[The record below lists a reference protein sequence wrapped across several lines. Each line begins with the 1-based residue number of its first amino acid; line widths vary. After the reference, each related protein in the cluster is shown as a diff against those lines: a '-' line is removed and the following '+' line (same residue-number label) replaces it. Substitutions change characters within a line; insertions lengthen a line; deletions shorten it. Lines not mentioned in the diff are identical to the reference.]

1 MTIPSWTKRAAALLA
16 LAVTV
21 PALAAAQGVTTGA
34 IGGTVRN
41 TQGQPL
47 EGAQIQVVNRSTGF
61 TSGVVTRESGRYL
74 VQGLEVGSNYELT
87 VRRIGHAPQTHTGVR
102 VTLSQVTPLDIALEP
117 QAAQLDVVTIEGS
130 GATGGAIISPNR
142 TGAVTTVTDTLM
154 ARLPTLNRNFTDFV
168 RLTPQVSTS
177 GPGLSGGGTNN
188 RYNSIQIDGA
198 TESDLFGLGSTGQPG
213 GQAGG
218 KSIAVES
225 VKEYQV
231 LLSPYDVRQ
240 GFFSGALINA
250 VTKSGTNDFTGS
262 AYYYGRNQSFTRS
275 QPYISDFDQRQFGF
289 SAGGPILRDRLLFFV
304 NPEWQQRT
312 APASGN
318 YVGRPTFTAIT
329 QADVDRFVQLLE
341 ARGMSS
347 LGHAGQVTIENPLT
361 NIFGRL
367 DFNLGDHQVVLR
379 HNYGHAEDDV
389 FSRTTGFTPSF
400 PLSSNGYA
408 FTSDKNATVG
418 QLRSQFGNG
427 SFNELIVGMTT
438 IRDRRAFL
446 GPVQPQVEVGGFGG
460 ESISAGA
467 ERSSQANQL
476 DQDIFEFTN
485 NYTMPWRAHSF
496 TVGTQNQFVKFRNLF
511 GQNVFGRWRFN
522 TMTDLEA
529 GNAFEYLVG
538 VPAQAGTDGS
548 VRFSASTYSFYAQDN
563 WAATPNLRLTF
574 GLRADIP
581 VFNDKP
587 PYNVLVDTTFNRNTS
602 EIPSGN
608 LQWSPRFGFNWDVTG
623 DRVNQLR
630 GGIGMFTGRPAYVW
644 LSNAFQNSGLSGV
657 AQLVCRPGTGG
668 GIPVF
673 TAAAV
678 ATPPTQCLNGTGPSV
693 GGEINL
699 IHKDTKFPQNMRG
712 TLGFDR
718 DLRMHGLIATL
729 EGVYTR
735 GINSLFYRNLAYGDG
750 SGVRGQFSQEGIG
763 TSPKG
768 RVVYGN
774 TPSSPALAI
783 AGRSRVID
791 FTNHNK
797 DYSWSLTGGLT
808 RRYLDNWQG
817 SVFYTYSRSFDV
829 QSLTSSTAGS
839 QFDFGRV
846 LSEAHSGQTL
856 TPSRWDQP
864 HRFVANGT
872 YTVQR
877 TRTDLSL
884 IWIGESGARYSYV
897 YNRDMNGDGVS
908 VNDPIY
914 VPADVTNPAEIVLTP
929 IMQTVGGVT
938 SVRYTVAE
946 QQAALESFIQGAECL
961 RQNRGRILP
970 RNACS
975 EPFTNRVDFS
985 IRQSLPTFRGQSVS
999 LALDVINFGNLLNN
1013 DWGRVPLAGANP
1025 VSLLTSTTNTLS
1037 GGTTLAAGGEPLWQF
1052 DPNRRLFD
1060 DARLGSN
1067 YQMQLSLR
1075 YSF

>member
-1 MTIPSWTKRAAALLA
+1 MTILSWTKRAAALLA
-16 LAVTV
+16 LAITV
-21 PALAAAQGVTTGA
+21 PALAGAQGVTTGA
-34 IGGTVRN
+34 IGGIVRN
-41 TQGQPL
+41 TQGQPV
-47 EGAQIQVVNRSTGF
+47 EGAQVQAINRNTGF
-61 TSGVVTRESGRYL
+61 SSGSITRENGRYL
-74 VQGLEVGSNYELT
+74 IQGLEVGANYEVT
-87 VRRIGHAPQTHTGVR
+87 IRRIGHVPQTHTGLR
-102 VTLSQVTPLDIALEP
+102 VTLSQVTPLDVTLEQ
-117 QAAQLDVVTIEGS
+117 QAAQLGVVTIEGS
-130 GATGGAIISPNR
+130 GATGGAIIAPNR
-142 TGAVTTVTDTLM
+142 TGAVTTITDTLM
-154 ARLPTLNRNFTDFV
+154 QRLPTLNRNFTDFV

-188 RYNSIQIDGA
+188 RFNSIQIDGA

-262 AYYYGRNQSFTRS
+262 AYLYGRNQSFTRS
-275 QPYISDFDQRQFGF
+275 QDYITDFDQRQFGF
-289 SAGGPILRDRLLFFV
+289 SAGGPIVRDRALFFV

-318 YVGRPTFTAIT
+318 YIGRPNFTSIT
-329 QADVDRFVQLLE
+329 QPDIDRFIAALE
-341 ARGMSS
+341 SRGMSN
-347 LGHAGQVTIENPLT
+347 LGHGGQVTIENPLT

-367 DFNLGDHQVVLR
+367 DFNLGNHQAVLR
-379 HNYGHAEDDV
+379 HNYGYAEDDV

-400 PLSSNGYA
+400 PLSNNGYK
-408 FTSDKNATVG
+408 FTSAKNATVG
-418 QLRSQFGNG
+418 QLRSQLFNG

-438 IRDRRAFL
+438 IRDRRNYL
-446 GPVQPQVEVGGFGG
+446 GPVQPQVEAGGFGG

-467 ERSSQANQL
+467 GRSSQANQL

-485 NYTMPWRAHSF
+485 NFTMPWQSHSF
-496 TVGTQNQFVKFRNLF
+496 TFGTQNQFVKFRNLF
-511 GQNVFGRWRFN
+511 GQNTMGRWRFN
-522 TMTDLEA
+522 TLTALEA
-529 GNAFEYLVG
+529 GTAFEYLVG

-548 VRFSASTYSFYAQDN
+548 VRFSAATYSFYAQDN
-563 WAATPNLRLTF
+563 WAATPTLRLTF

-581 VFNDKP
+581 VFNDRP

-657 AQLVCRPGTGG
+657 AQLVCNAARGV
-668 GIPVF
+668 PVF
-673 TAAAV
+673 NAAAV
-678 ATPPTQCLNGTGPSV
+678 STPPTQCVDGTSPAL

-699 IHKDTKFPQNMRG
+699 IHKDTKFPQNLRG

-718 DLRMHGLIATL
+718 DLGTHGLIATL

-750 SGVRGQFSQEGIG
+750 SGVRGQFSQDGIG
-763 TSPKG
+763 TSPNG

-774 TPSSPALAI
+774 TPSNPALAI

-797 DYSWSLTGGLT
+797 DYSYSLTGGLT

-817 SVFYTYSRSFDV
+817 SLFYTYSRAYDV

-846 LSEAHSGQTL
+846 LSEAHSAQTL

-884 IWIGESGARYSYV
+884 IWIGESGSRYSYV

-914 VPADVTNPAEIVLTP
+914 VPLDVTNVNEIRFTP
-929 IMQTVGGVT
+929 ITGAT
-938 SVRYTVAE
+938 PATIEE
-946 QQAALESFIQGAECL
+946 QQQAFEAFIQSSDCL
-961 RQNRGRILP
+961 RENRGKILP
-970 RNACS
+970 RHACS

-985 IRQSLPTFRGQSVS
+985 IRQSLPSYRGQNLA

-1013 DWGRVPLAGANP
+1013 NWGRVPLAGATP
-1025 VSLLTSTTNTLS
+1025 VSLLTSTSNTLV

-1052 DPNRRLFD
+1052 NPTRKLFD

-1067 YQMQLSLR
+1067 YQMQLSVR